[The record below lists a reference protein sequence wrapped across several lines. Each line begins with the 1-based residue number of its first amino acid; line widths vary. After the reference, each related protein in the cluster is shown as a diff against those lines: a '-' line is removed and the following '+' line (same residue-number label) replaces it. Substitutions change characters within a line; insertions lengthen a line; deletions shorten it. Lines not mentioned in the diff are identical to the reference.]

1 MIQSINRAMQIIHLL
16 SDTKKEKWLITEIAE
31 QTELPISTVYRL
43 IQSLMQHNLVMQI
56 PDTKQYKLGY
66 IWMEIG
72 LKMFESLDIR
82 VVARPIMEQLAAD
95 VEETVYLNLPNGNES
110 IIIDR
115 IDSPRNVK
123 IIDIIGERIPMHIG
137 GANKTILANMPSHK
151 VNQILE
157 QLLPD
162 EQARDVFTKDLI
174 NIKRQGYAVSYG
186 EKTKGTIAVGAP
198 IFGFDDSVLG
208 AISIEV
214 LAYDLTEERMT
225 FFIEEVHDAAHM
237 ISMRLGKA

>member
-16 SDTKKEKWLITEIAE
+16 SDPKKEKWSITEIAE

-43 IQSLMQHNLVMQI
+43 IQSLMQHHLVMQI

-123 IIDIIGERIPMHIG
+123 IIDVIGERIPMHIG
-137 GANKTILANMPSHK
+137 GANKTILANMPSRQM
-151 VNQILE
+151 NEILE
-157 QLLPD
+157 QLLSN
-162 EQARDVFTKDLI
+162 EQARNIFVKNLLK
-174 NIKRQGYAVSYG
+174 IKRQGYAVSYG
-186 EKTKGTIAVGAP
+186 EKTKGTIGVGAP
-198 IFGFDDSVLG
+198 IFGFDDNVLG

-225 FFIEEVHDAAHM
+225 FFIEKVQDRK
-237 ISMRLGKA
+237 SVV